1 MSGEKYR
8 PKVKGYMFVEI
19 LPTRCLQIFGK
30 PALVPKIAAR
40 SGELCTVPQQ
50 CVLDE
55 NYAPDLSY

>member
-1 MSGEKYR
+1 
-8 PKVKGYMFVEI
+8 MFVEGCNSI
-19 LPTRCLQIFGK
+19 EICLLKFGRCLQIFGK

-55 NYAPDLSY
+55 NHASDNKNS